1 MTRFEPYEYQRRAVR
16 HLLDH
21 RSAALWLDM
30 GLGKSVITLTA
41 VSELLGCLEAA
52 RVLVIAPKSVAMN
65 IWSDEAAKW
74 EHLSE
79 LTVAVAVGTERTR
92 RKAVEGGADITVIN
106 RENTVWLEANY
117 GGARW
122 PFDTVVLDEAS
133 SFKNPTSQRFKAL
146 RRLRPY
152 IRRIYELT
160 GTPSPNGLMDLWAQ
174 MWLLDGGERLGRTLT
189 AYRTRWF
196 RPGHGS
202 GHVVYEW
209 RPNKG
214 AADEITGR
222 VSDLCLSMSADEYLR
237 LPPMIV
243 IDTAARLDART
254 MRDYKAFEK
263 DCLMELDGQ
272 TVTAQQA
279 AALTVKLQQF
289 TGGGMYDTEGGYH
302 RIHDAKVE
310 ALRDLVEAADG
321 SPVLVFY
328 GFTGE
333 RDMITE
339 ELSGYGPVAFR
350 GEPDILRRWNAGGI
364 RVLLCH
370 PASVAYGLNMQRG
383 GHIIVWY
390 TATWNLELYQQ
401 ANARLHRQGQG
412 EPVRVY
418 RISAPGTVDTDVLG
432 ALDGKRTLQDYVLE
446 KVRGSK

>member
-1 MTRFEPYEYQRRAVR
+1 MIRFEPYEYQRRAVR

-41 VSELLGCLEAA
+41 VSKLIGSLEAG

-65 IWSDEAAKW
+65 TWSDEAAKW

-92 RKAVEGGADITVIN
+92 RKAVESGADITVIN

-196 RPGHGS
+196 SRAT
-202 GHVVYEW
+202 
-209 RPNKG
+209 G
-214 AADEITGR
+214 AATWSTSGGR
-222 VSDLCLSMSADEYLR
+222 
-237 LPPMIV
+237 
-243 IDTAARLDART
+243 TKARRT
-254 MRDYKAFEK
+254 R
-263 DCLMELDGQ
+263 
-272 TVTAQQA
+272 
-279 AALTVKLQQF
+279 
-289 TGGGMYDTEGGYH
+289 
-302 RIHDAKVE
+302 
-310 ALRDLVEAADG
+310 
-321 SPVLVFY
+321 
-328 GFTGE
+328 
-333 RDMITE
+333 
-339 ELSGYGPVAFR
+339 
-350 GEPDILRRWNAGGI
+350 
-364 RVLLCH
+364 
-370 PASVAYGLNMQRG
+370 
-383 GHIIVWY
+383 
-390 TATWNLELYQQ
+390 
-401 ANARLHRQGQG
+401 
-412 EPVRVY
+412 
-418 RISAPGTVDTDVLG
+418 
-432 ALDGKRTLQDYVLE
+432 
-446 KVRGSK
+446 

>member
-1 MTRFEPYEYQRRAVR
+1 MTRFEPYEYQRRAIR

-41 VSELLGCLEAA
+41 VSELVGSLESG

-65 IWSDEAAKW
+65 TWSDEAAKW
-74 EHLSE
+74 EHLAG
-79 LTVAVAVGTERTR
+79 LTVAVAVGTEKVR
-92 RKAVEGGADITVIN
+92 RAAVESGADVTVIN
-106 RENTVWLEANY
+106 RENTEWLEANY
-117 GGARW
+117 GGRGW

-133 SFKNPTSQRFKAL
+133 SFKNPSSRRFKAL

-152 IRRIYELT
+152 IRRMYELT
-160 GTPSPNGLMDLWAQ
+160 GTPSPNGLMDIWAQ
-174 MWLLDGGERLGRTLT
+174 MWLLDGGTRLGRTLT

-196 RPGHGS
+196 RPGRGS

-214 AADEITGR
+214 AADEITGL
-222 VSDLCLSMSADEYLR
+222 VSDLCLSMSADEYLQ
-237 LPPMIV
+237 LPPRITTDV
-243 IDTAARLDART
+243 AARLDDRT
-254 MRDYKAFEK
+254 MRDYRRFERE
-263 DCLMELDGQ
+263 CLMELDGQ

-279 AALTVKLQQF
+279 AVLTTKLQQF
-289 TGGGMYDTEGGYH
+289 TGGGMYDGGGGYH
-302 RIHDAKVE
+302 LIHNVKVE
-310 ALRDLVEAADG
+310 ALRDLLESAG
-321 SPVLVFY
+321 GQPVLVFY
-328 GFTGE
+328 AFTGE
-333 RDMITE
+333 RDRLMA
-339 ELSGYGPVAFR
+339 ELSAFAPVEFT
-350 GEPDILRRWNAGGI
+350 GQPDLLRRWNEGGI

-401 ANARLHRQGQG
+401 ANARLHRQGQR

-418 RISAPGTVDTDVLG
+418 RLCAPGTVDARVLD
-432 ALDGKRTLQDYVLE
+432 ALDGKRSLQDYVLE
-446 KVRGSK
+446 RVRGVE